1 MSIDKHPPAAIE
13 QAGIISYIT
22 FNWIQPMLLH
32 GRRHILTSEDLEQL
46 SKNDRVQRLADLMLR
61 EWSREVESKKQACI
75 HSEMKRPNFY
85 KVLWRCFGLYA
96 CVPFLSGLMESAC
109 KIGEAVLLG
118 YVIRFFDAPEMTLQN
133 GMGYALGLFFLTLF
147 RATVHH
153 HNFFHVLRIGTWIR
167 QGLISLMYRKCLTLS
182 TSSSISTG
190 TIVNMISNDLQ
201 PFENCAPFFM
211 YILLGPLE
219 TIVVM
224 YFLWKELGAA
234 CLAGLLA
241 LFLLMP
247 VQALFSRR
255 FSSIRAK
262 TVHARD
268 ERIRTLSDVFSGIA
282 LVKLCAWEV
291 PFQER
296 VMMLRSIELGHIW
309 KSNIMR
315 AANMSIY
322 FFFQAL
328 IALFAFVTYWLQG
341 KALTADKVFVSLT
354 LFNILRQTMTMFF
367 PKALESMAEVRV
379 SVKRITD
386 FLLLP
391 ELKTLMNKL
400 EADSDVREQQH
411 PTNRPDKDGTL
422 EHELKQHGLPEV
434 LLEMKNASFS
444 WTMDTDGKDVNLEI
458 SAQEKSGKA
467 RAVTRALGNIEEDIA
482 LATPKKAILNNVT
495 MSLRRDE
502 LLAI

>member
-1 MSIDKHPPAAIE
+1 
-13 QAGIISYIT
+13 
-22 FNWIQPMLLH
+22 
-32 GRRHILTSEDLEQL
+32 
-46 SKNDRVQRLADLMLR
+46 MLR
-61 EWSREVESKKQACI
+61 EWSREIEFKKHACI
-75 HSEMKRPNFY
+75 HSEVKCPNLY
-85 KVLWRCFGLYA
+85 KVLWRCYGLYA
-96 CVPFLSGLMESAC
+96 CVPFLSGLLESAC

-118 YVIRFFDAPEMTLQN
+118 YVIRFFDNPEMTLRR
-133 GMGYALGLFFLTLF
+133 GMGYVLGLFFLTLF

-167 QGLISLMYRKCLTLS
+167 QSLISLMYRKCLALS

-190 TIVNMISNDLQ
+190 AIVNMISNV
-201 PFENCAPFFM
+201 
-211 YILLGPLE
+211 LGPLE

-224 YFLWKELGAA
+224 YFLWKELGVA

-241 LFLLMP
+241 LSLLMP
-247 VQALFSRR
+247 VQTLFSRR
-255 FSSIRAK
+255 FGSIRTK
-262 TVHARD
+262 TIHARD

-315 AANMSIY
+315 AVNMSIY

-391 ELKTLMNKL
+391 ELRNLENKL
-400 EADSDVREQQH
+400 GEALDGSQQQH
-411 PTNRPDKDGTL
+411 PAKASDKDETP
-422 EHELKQHGLPEV
+422 EHELKQHGLSEV

-444 WTMDTDGKDVNLEI
+444 WTMDTDEKDMNLET
-458 SAQEKSGKA
+458 SAQKKNEKA
-467 RAVTRALGNIEEDIA
+467 RAVTGTLEDID
-482 LATPKKAILNNVT
+482 LATPKKAILNNIT